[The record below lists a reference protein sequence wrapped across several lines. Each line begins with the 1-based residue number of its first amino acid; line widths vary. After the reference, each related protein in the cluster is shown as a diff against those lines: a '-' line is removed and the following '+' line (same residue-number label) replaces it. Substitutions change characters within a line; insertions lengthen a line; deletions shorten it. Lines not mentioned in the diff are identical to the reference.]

1 MSDAP
6 PPLPPSPGDSPLPAT
21 PPARR
26 GKGGRPKIDPA
37 AVRRSTIGVRVSAA
51 EYDALRTRAEQMGL
65 TPAQFLRHAA
75 LTRRLPSPPVPA
87 VNRDEYAKLGRLAG
101 NLNQLVRRANLGQH
115 VILTDPLVKLLRA
128 ELNDLRQALL
138 GLRGEHPMIAKAVK
152 GTGFKGAVSY
162 DLDPRKAR
170 FLTPIWPGKPPPN
183 SRPSSRRFGI
193 CGPASAKPSY
203 TSP

>member
-1 MSDAP
+1 MPDAP
-6 PPLPPSPGDSPLPAT
+6 LAHTPPPPIADASPPLDA

-51 EYDALRTRAEQMGL
+51 EYAALRTRAENMGL

-87 VNRDEYAKLGRLAG
+87 VNREEYVNLGRLAN
-101 NLNQLVRRANLGQH
+101 NLNQLVRRANAGQN
-115 VILTDPLVKLLRA
+115 VILTDPLVKLLLA

-138 GLRGEHPMIAKAVK
+138 GVRG
-152 GTGFKGAVSY
+152 
-162 DLDPRKAR
+162 D
-170 FLTPIWPGKPPPN
+170 TP
-183 SRPSSRRFGI
+183 
-193 CGPASAKPSY
+193 
-203 TSP
+203 